1 MRTLSYSWAAHGL
14 ESVVTWTLTP
24 TNKGTTLRME
34 QSGFR
39 PDQEQ
44 AYRGAKMG
52 WGNFFAK
59 LEEVLSRVD

>member
-1 MRTLSYSWAAHGL
+1 
-14 ESVVTWTLTP
+14 
-24 TNKGTTLRME
+24 ME

-39 PDQEQ
+39 ADQEQ

-59 LEEVLSRVD
+59 LEQVLARA

>member
-1 MRTLSYSWAAHGL
+1 MDNTTRAFTL
-14 ESVVTWTLTP
+14 P
-24 TNKGTTLRME
+24 
-34 QSGFR
+34 GFGALNR

-59 LEEVLSRVD
+59 LEQVLAQEA